1 MELEGLKYIGIGLT
15 ALGFLGAA
23 LGIGN
28 IFSTA
33 ISSIARNPSTESK
46 ISKYVL
52 LHHDIAWIHKPLPCH
67 SENHSFSSNKQQYC
81 NVTHTLSMA
90 LTVVIGS
97 FCF

>member
-46 ISKYVL
+46 ISKYVFIGAGFAESMGLFALVIALIL
-52 LHHDIAWIHKPLPCH
+52 LFVA
-67 SENHSFSSNKQQYC
+67 
-81 NVTHTLSMA
+81 
-90 LTVVIGS
+90 
-97 FCF
+97 

>member
-46 ISKYVL
+46 ISKYVFIGAGFAESMGLFALVIALIL
-52 LHHDIAWIHKPLPCH
+52 L
-67 SENHSFSSNKQQYC
+67 F
-81 NVTHTLSMA
+81 VT
-90 LTVVIGS
+90 
-97 FCF
+97 